1 MKMSALDRVKASV
14 EAELKVWDQ
23 PSIAVGVIKDG
34 KVELCEG
41 FGYADVEAGRKAD
54 ADTLYQIGSCSKAF
68 TAAAAA
74 VLVDQG
80 KLDWDKPVIEYLPW
94 IRFMDPF
101 TTYHAT
107 TRDLLCHRTGLP
119 RHDAYWINGPCTRRD
134 MVENLRNMQP
144 AWSFRSNWCYQ
155 NTCFVAV
162 GMLIEALSGQTWE
175 EFVRENLLEPI
186 GMTRTTFFVDDIAG
200 DPNHAEPYDR
210 VVPTDL
216 TGMTKIPFLKSDRED
231 RAKGVGAPYG
241 PAGSI
246 MSTVRDMLKWVEFNL
261 NDGKVGDKQII
272 SEANMK
278 ELHKPQMLM
287 STPLLMD
294 YPEMDFYSY
303 GLGWFLETY
312 RGHKMVE
319 HGGNINGFSALTT
332 MIPDQKLGV
341 VCLVNFNDSFNTYA
355 TTYDILDSYLGAEGG
370 DWHNRMRAFIAD
382 TFRAM
387 LEQNKG
393 ADSEQIPNT
402 TPTHPAEAYAGT
414 YRNAC
419 YGDIVI
425 AQKDGKLTFTYN
437 KQESPLTH
445 FHYDTFRIDDV
456 HALFNGMTFSFE
468 TGKNGKVEA
477 IRFGIV
483 MNPAAKDEI
492 FTKVEG

>member
-1 MKMSALDRVKASV
+1 MSVFDKVKQGV
-14 EAELKVWDQ
+14 EEELRAWDQ
-23 PSIAVGVIKDG
+23 PSMGLGVIYNG
-34 KVELCEG
+34 KIEICQG
-41 FGYADVEAGRKAD
+41 FGLADVETGRRAD

-101 TTYHAT
+101 TTYNAT

-119 RHDAYWINGPCTRRD
+119 RHDAYWIDGPCTRRE

-162 GMLIEALSGQTWE
+162 GMLIEQLSGKTWE

-210 VVPTDL
+210 PVPTDL
-216 TGMTKIPFLKSDRED
+216 SGMVKIPFLKSDRED
-231 RAKGVGAPYG
+231 KAKGVGAPYG

-261 NDGKVGDKQII
+261 NNGKVGDKQVV
-272 SEANMK
+272 SEENMK

-287 STPLLMD
+287 REPLLTD
-294 YPEMDFYSY
+294 FAEMGFYSY
-303 GLGWFLETY
+303 GLGWFTETF
-312 RGHKMVE
+312 RGRRMVE
-319 HGGNINGFSALTT
+319 HGGNINGFTALVT
-332 MIPDQKLGV
+332 MVPEEKLGIV
-341 VCLVNFNDSFNTYA
+341 SLVNFNDSFDTYA
-355 TTYDILDSYLGAEGG
+355 TTYDLIDAALGESGG
-370 DWHNRMRAFIAD
+370 DWQKRLRGFVSEVFGSIV
-382 TFRAM
+382 
-387 LEQNKG
+387 EQMKG
-393 ADSEQIPNT
+393 QNGEPVQGT
-402 TPTHPAEAYAGT
+402 TPAHPLPEYVGT

-419 YGDIVI
+419 YGDIVVGEE
-425 AQKDGKLTFTYN
+425 AGQLTFTYN
-437 KQESPLTH
+437 KRKSPLAH
-445 FHYDTFRIDDV
+445 FHFETFCIDDA
-456 HALFNGMTFSFE
+456 HALFNGMTLDFE
-468 TGKNGKVEA
+468 TGKRGKVEA

-492 FTKVEG
+492 FRRVEE